1 MTDSTRQPLVPDDL
15 KAAAAWL
22 RGTLTPFTDQNWSVN
37 ARDLDWSCLATARHV
52 VDALLIYTGSLA
64 ARAQQRRQWP
74 VERCENRE
82 YTASQRLGMIEGT
95 AAILAAVADGTPPE
109 TIAFHSSGMTD
120 REGFLAMGCSE
131 ILAHGFDI
139 ASALGAPFD
148 PPRDLAARVT
158 ARLFPWTPL
167 DGDAWEALLWSN
179 GRIALPDRP
188 RIAEIWG
195 WHPMPLS
202 EWNGEQLFD
211 N

>member
-1 MTDSTRQPLVPDDL
+1 MTDSTRQMLVPDDL
-15 KAAAAWL
+15 RAAAASL
-22 RGTLTPFTDQNWSVN
+22 RGTLTPFTAQNWSVN

-82 YTASQRLGMIEGT
+82 YTASQRLDMIEVT

-167 DGDAWEALLWSN
+167 DGDAWKALLWSN

-202 EWNGEQLFD
+202 EWDGEQLFD